1 MDQVAYLF
9 ERVLRARSPQDN
21 IEQRADEFGGGAQ
34 KVNLSRDQIQPGEFL
49 ALDQHVVRD
58 RERPGLAIE
67 LELDLPDQFFSYGF
81 VGHEITQP
89 CTRWHRSHERRP

>member
-49 ALDQHVVRD
+49 ALDQVKWWSDGTTREEFEGCNMLFQKDDPENYIRKLLEKVVR
-58 RERPGLAIE
+58 PA
-67 LELDLPDQFFSYGF
+67 
-81 VGHEITQP
+81 
-89 CTRWHRSHERRP
+89 